1 MKKVSI
7 EWAYNTLTI
16 STIHEDKKE
25 ALDLFYLQEDLVD
38 LDDKSP
44 LTFFTHS
51 PIPQMLIETAGE
63 NDEFTLS
70 QNIEMTGYGTLHEYT
85 IKNWGCPTDA
95 IDAQFSQINEG
106 EIRYEFRTR
115 SCSPLKWMKEL
126 SSQYPD
132 LMFEM
137 ESTNEFELWDEFD
150 VVYID
155 GKEVVMEYKKK
166 QR

>member
-1 MKKVSI
+1 MNKQPV
-7 EWAYNTLTI
+7 EWAYNSLTI

-25 ALDLFYLQEDLVD
+25 ALDLFYLQEELID
-38 LDDKSP
+38 LDDNSA

-51 PIPQMLIETAGE
+51 PIPTMLIETAGE
-63 NDEFTLS
+63 NDEFTMS
-70 QNIEMTGYGTLHEYT
+70 QNIEMTGYATLHEYT

-95 IDAQFSQINEG
+95 VDVKFNPKSEHEIN
-106 EIRYEFRTR
+106 YEFRTR
-115 SCSPLKWMKEL
+115 SCCPIKWMKEL
-126 SSQYPD
+126 SAQYPE

-155 GKEVVMEYKKK
+155 GKEVVLEYKKK